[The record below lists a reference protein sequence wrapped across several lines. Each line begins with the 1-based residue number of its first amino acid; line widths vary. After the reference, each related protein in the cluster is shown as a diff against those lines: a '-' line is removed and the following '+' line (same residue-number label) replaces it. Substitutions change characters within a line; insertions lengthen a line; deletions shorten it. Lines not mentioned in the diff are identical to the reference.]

1 MESYL
6 EYLQIAAP
14 KLLEGLLIT
23 FRVTFVSLG
32 IGFVIG
38 FPCALARV
46 YGPKWLRRMVTAYI
60 ELFRGTP
67 TLVQL
72 FLIYYGL
79 PQFGITFTA
88 FTSAY
93 IALGLNSGAYQ
104 SEYFRGAIQ
113 AISSGQM
120 MAARSIGMSTIK
132 AIQHV
137 IIPQAFRYAL
147 PSWSNEV
154 VAMIKITSIV
164 YLIAVPEMLYV
175 AKDLMAKYFNP
186 FETYIT
192 VGILYLIVIGFL
204 TILLSNLERRTAIPG
219 MEPVGRTN

>member
-1 MESYL
+1 MDSYL
-6 EYLQIAAP
+6 DYLQVATP
-14 KLLEGLLIT
+14 QLMEGLLIT
-23 FRVTFVSLG
+23 FRVTLVSLG
-32 IGFVIG
+32 IGFLIG
-38 FPCALARV
+38 FPCALIRV
-46 YGPKWLRRMVTAYI
+46 YGPKWLRWIVTGYI

-72 FLIYYGL
+72 FIIYYGL

-120 MAARSIGMSTIK
+120 MAARSIGMSRLQ
-132 AIQHV
+132 AIRHV

-154 VAMIKITSIV
+154 VAMVKITSIV

-175 AKDLMAKYFNP
+175 AKELMARYFNP
-186 FETYIT
+186 FETYFTAAFI
-192 VGILYLIVIGFL
+192 YLVVIGLL
-204 TILLSNLERRTAIPG
+204 TMLISRFERRTAIPG
-219 MEPVGRTN
+219 MEPVGSRT

>member
-1 MESYL
+1 MDSYL
-6 EYLQIAAP
+6 EFLKVAIPQ
-14 KLLEGLLIT
+14 LLEGLLIT

-32 IGFVIG
+32 IGLLTG
-38 FPCALARV
+38 FPCALIRV
-46 YGPKWLRRMVTAYI
+46 YGPKWLRWIATGYI
-60 ELFRGTP
+60 EIFRGTP

-72 FLIYYGL
+72 FIIYYGL

-120 MAARSIGMSTIK
+120 LAARSIGMSRLK
-132 AIQHV
+132 AIRHV

-175 AKDLMAKYFNP
+175 AKVLVAKFFNP

-192 VGILYLIVIGFL
+192 TGIIYLIVIGIL
-204 TILLSNLERRTAIPG
+204 TIIIGSVERRTAIPG
-219 MEPVGRTN
+219 LEPVGRRS